1 MDVAAFDELME
12 ARYQAVGRSWK
23 DVGEV
28 AKRNANQRL
37 EALSTQQEVR
47 NSVLLIRFRSVPE
60 HSGSV
65 GSGRPYVRYVFDQI
79 GSFLK

>member
-47 NSVLLIRFRSVPE
+47 NSVLLIRFRSVLE
-60 HSGSV
+60 HL
-65 GSGRPYVRYVFDQI
+65 GSGQFRILFFM
-79 GSFLK
+79 GSDPF

>member
-23 DVGEV
+23 DVCEV

-60 HSGSV
+60 HLGFGSV
-65 GSGRPYVRYVFDQI
+65 PNFVSDRL

>member
-28 AKRNANQRL
+28 AKRNASQRL

-47 NSVLLIRFRSVPE
+47 NPFFLLLIVFRSVPE
-60 HSGSV
+60 HSGSF
-65 GSGRPYVRYVFDQI
+65 GSGLPYGMFLI
-79 GSFLK
+79 GSDPF

>member
-47 NSVLLIRFRSVPE
+47 NSVL
-60 HSGSV
+60 SGLAIKNPPK
-65 GSGRPYVRYVFDQI
+65 GTHP
-79 GSFLK
+79 KKPT